1 MLPSY
6 GSAILGNPCLRF
18 VILADG
24 IVQVQY
30 AEEFAKAEHSDMVSE
45 VLTLIRKCEPVKV

>member
-6 GSAILGNPCLRF
+6 GSAAGNPRLRF

-24 IVQVQY
+24 IVQVLY
-30 AEEFAKAEHSDMVSE
+30 SEEFAKAEHSDMVSE